1 MKQIVKNALDL
12 LLPERLVRHD
22 GASTVTVALLDQPEH
37 HRTCAHILSYI
48 PVRKSATIDIVE
60 ERTQARDPAPHTAHP
75 ARVYAR
81 TPRARRHPARRRR
94 RARDV
99 PCVDGYA
106 IVELT

>member
-22 GASTVTVALLDQPEH
+22 GASTVTVSLLDQPEH

-60 ERTQARDPAPHTAHP
+60 ERTQARDLHLTLHIPRGFT
-75 ARVYAR
+75 
-81 TPRARRHPARRRR
+81 RARLVPENILLAVEGERVT
-94 RARDV
+94 V

>member
-1 MKQIVKNALDL
+1 MA
-12 LLPERLVRHD
+12 P
-22 GASTVTVALLDQPEH
+22 STVTVSLLDQPEH

-60 ERTQARDPAPHTAHP
+60 DAHTGARPCTSHCASRAGLRAHASCP
-75 ARVYAR
+75 KAFPLAVEGE
-81 TPRARRHPARRRR
+81 
-94 RARDV
+94 ARDV